1 MNRPKKFQTFKENPD
16 IEATPE
22 IVQYFY
28 AKNMNKII
36 IHQGYNIAWFIQK
49 INSDSGNCI
58 TVRRFMHAEMS
69 FVFPEVFCSEA
80 SDRISLAYSLFTSKY
95 EHFIANAPTQS

>member
-36 IHQGYNIAWFIQK
+36 IHQGYNIA
-49 INSDSGNCI
+49 
-58 TVRRFMHAEMS
+58 
-69 FVFPEVFCSEA
+69 
-80 SDRISLAYSLFTSKY
+80 
-95 EHFIANAPTQS
+95 